1 MNNVTLHIEFL
12 LQHHLCLVLPGLGA
26 LVVREVAAEYVSESQ
41 TFYPPRREVSFNP
54 DLVENDGLLVNS
66 VARARG
72 IGYSLA
78 AAIVE
83 DEIAAMRRQLA
94 HDGSVALGRVG
105 QLSLDSEGCVLF
117 QPFDSMIVAPA
128 LRWLRPLEISTVAMR
143 EEVRKV
149 ALTPDIEAYL
159 ADVARRRR
167 FARTRSVAV
176 AAASVV
182 IAAGVG
188 VSVIDIPERNE
199 PDTSRASLAVEAPVM
214 TLRRAVGNIAPV
226 LRLRNHADA
235 VTVVDTVRVA
245 EAPRFMDSGR
255 YCLVVAS
262 LASEDEARL
271 FIRRNPG
278 LTLGLLTADG
288 RYRVY
293 ATSADSPAEVL
304 QAARDGGLMA
314 RFPSSW
320 VCRR

>member
-26 LVVREVAAEYVSESQ
+26 LVVREVSAEYVPESQ

-72 IGYSLA
+72 ISYALA
-78 AAIVE
+78 SGIVD
-83 DEIAAMRRQLA
+83 DEVAAMRRQLA
-94 HDGSVALGRVG
+94 HDGTVSLGRVG
-105 QLSLDSEGCVLF
+105 QLTMNTDGCVVF
-117 QPFDSMIVAPA
+117 QPFDTMIVAPA

-143 EEVRKV
+143 EEVRKI

-176 AAASVV
+176 AAASVI

-188 VSVIDIPERNE
+188 VAYLDIPEINNPATR
-199 PDTSRASLAVEAPVM
+199 RASLAVESTTLSPRSTATAVH
-214 TLRRAVGNIAPV
+214 TVLHLRR
-226 LRLRNHADA
+226 HADA
-235 VTVVDTVRVA
+235 VTVVDTAKHVAPVR
-245 EAPRFMDSGR
+245 MDDSGR

-262 LASEDEARL
+262 LASEGEANK
-271 FIRRNPG
+271 FIRQNSSLPLR
-278 LTLGLLTADG
+278 LLTVDG

-293 ATSADSPAEVL
+293 AASADSPAEVL
-304 QAARDGGLMA
+304 ENARARGLMD